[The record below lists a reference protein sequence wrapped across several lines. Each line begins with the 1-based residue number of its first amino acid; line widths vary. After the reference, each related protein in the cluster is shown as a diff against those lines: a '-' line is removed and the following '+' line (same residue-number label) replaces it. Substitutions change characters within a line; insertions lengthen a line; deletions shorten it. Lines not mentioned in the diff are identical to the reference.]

1 MEITKN
7 TANARQNDGT
17 VVISIYL
24 IWSNSGTRDAVEA
37 KTVVSERAETLSPK
51 YAPEIIAPAIQPSL
65 KPIALPI
72 PISATPMVAIVVHE
86 EPVTND
92 TNAQI
97 MQATPRKTFG

>member
-1 MEITKN
+1 MMKKTDSAK
-7 TANARQNDGT
+7 RNDGT
-17 VVISIYL
+17 VVINIYF
-24 IWSNSGTRDAVEA
+24 IWSKSGTFDAADA

-72 PISATPMVAIVVHE
+72 PISATPIVAIVVHD

-92 TNAQI
+92 TNAHI
-97 MQATPRKTFG
+97 MQATPKKTFG